1 MATTRERS
9 SKVYLPSDLA
19 IVCSS
24 LAHIPAVRV
33 FVSWRLFA
41 CVLSWV
47 EILYIPAVTS
57 AFVEFLRD
65 SFFHAGLVAVAA
77 GTATAS
83 DANHAYHCFQE
94 SLQALVARGNS
105 ATVRRH
111 TATDAAA

>member
-1 MATTRERS
+1 MSPTLRRQPSPPSRS
-9 SKVYLPSDLA
+9 SRLAPRRRSPSDAAGCEQLQ
-19 IVCSS
+19 
-24 LAHIPAVRV
+24 RDY
-33 FVSWRLFA
+33 
-41 CVLSWV
+41 LSF
-47 EILYIPAVTS
+47 ILTTLGGVGPP

-65 SFFHAGLVAVAA
+65 SFFHAGLAAVAA

>member
-1 MATTRERS
+1 MCRCNLTTLGG
-9 SKVYLPSDLA
+9 VGP
-19 IVCSS
+19 
-24 LAHIPAVRV
+24 P
-33 FVSWRLFA
+33 
-41 CVLSWV
+41 
-47 EILYIPAVTS
+47 
-57 AFVEFLRD
+57 AFVEFLRLRD
-65 SFFHAGLVAVAA
+65 AFFHAGLAAVAA